1 MVVKTEKCAFSEYP
15 IFPGHGMKFV
25 RKDGQPIILSGSK
38 SKSLYLQ
45 RMKSSKLMWTQAWR
59 RLNKKGNDA
68 TVKTKRSKRT
78 VKLQRAI
85 VGVSLEAV
93 RLYKNK
99 MPVLCFLK
107 FELWCAGR
115 KNFSLE
121 RKRIGAHSFAV
132 VPRVPL
138 NARWNGCDNKFRM
151 PSPKADRWHIE
162 KISAATIWNEGG
174 RWGGR
179 RKICDTLCLSISTK
193 KKKRN
198 THHAQLP
205 ILNQLCHRRVRR
217 LRR

>member
-121 RKRIGAHSFAV
+121 RKRVAAHICLLRWAAMPVKCEINCGSTSSGYLTPHPSWCGPWHHEKNIRHNCKLSF
-132 VPRVPL
+132 
-138 NARWNGCDNKFRM
+138 
-151 PSPKADRWHIE
+151 
-162 KISAATIWNEGG
+162 
-174 RWGGR
+174 
-179 RKICDTLCLSISTK
+179 
-193 KKKRN
+193 
-198 THHAQLP
+198 
-205 ILNQLCHRRVRR
+205 
-217 LRR
+217 

>member
-85 VGVSLEAV
+85 VGVSLEA
-93 RLYKNK
+93 
-99 MPVLCFLK
+99 
-107 FELWCAGR
+107 
-115 KNFSLE
+115 
-121 RKRIGAHSFAV
+121 
-132 VPRVPL
+132 
-138 NARWNGCDNKFRM
+138 
-151 PSPKADRWHIE
+151 IE
-162 KISAATIWNEGG
+162 KVKSRKPHEKSAAREAALKEVKERNKKAKATKMAQNKAAQSGPKTGKQKGG
-174 RWGGR
+174 KGR
-179 RKICDTLCLSISTK
+179 
-193 KKKRN
+193 
-198 THHAQLP
+198 
-205 ILNQLCHRRVRR
+205 
-217 LRR
+217 